1 MSINISSVFVLLL
14 CLSMHEYY
22 CNARGLGVVDKAS
35 SLQFIASEK
44 VAKKAKL
51 SMETIQGGETN
62 GNNIDDKFQGGA
74 TTQKPK
80 DSKAL
85 AKDLKYI
92 RGKINPGLVPIKPLV
107 SVSRRMPHKNHDEH
121 SGFYSDYSRPRT
133 RPPSHN

>member
-1 MSINISSVFVLLL
+1 ML
-14 CLSMHEYY
+14 
-22 CNARGLGVVDKAS
+22 
-35 SLQFIASEK
+35 K

-51 SMETIQGGETN
+51 NMETIRGGETN

-74 TTQKPK
+74 TTKKPK
-80 DSKAL
+80 DSKPL
-85 AKDLKYI
+85 TKDLKYI